1 MRQFKIGNR
10 TITDE
15 SDPYIIA
22 ELGSNHMGDFQLCRQ
37 MVEAAVQAGV
47 DAVKLQKR
55 DNRHLFTKALYGSPY
70 NSEHA
75 YAPTYGEHRDHLEFG
90 EYEFRAVRQMC
101 DAAGVHFIATPF
113 EEHSVEFLHNVGV
126 DAFKIA
132 SSQLK
137 DTPLMLKMAKYKKPI
152 ILSTGGGQ
160 YKDITRAWDVLTD
173 AGSEFAILHCTSLYP
188 TKDEDLHLDFIP
200 TLRRAF
206 QDTVIGFS
214 SHHPGLEPNIIAA
227 ILGAKIIEV
236 HFTMNRGF
244 PGTDHGFSFEPGGL
258 RRLVEDSRR
267 IPVMRGAT
275 HKVVNDKERS
285 GFVFKQGRAIHPLR
299 PIRQGEVLGLDNVG
313 LKAPAEGPP
322 PYEFGRYLGK
332 IAVCDLSTTDVL
344 TPEMV
349 QDVRPMGDL

>member
-1 MRQFKIGNR
+1 MRKFQIGKK

-113 EEHSVEFLHNVGV
+113 EEHSVEFLHNAEV

-160 YKDITRAWDVLTD
+160 YKDIMRAWDVLSD
-173 AGSEFAILHCTSLYP
+173 LRAEFAILHCTSLYP
-188 TKDEDLHLDFIP
+188 TKDEDLNLDFIS
-200 TLRRAF
+200 TLRRSF
-206 QDTVIGFS
+206 QETIIGFS
-214 SHHPGLEPNIIAA
+214 SHHPGLEPNIIAT
-227 ILGAKIIEV
+227 ILGARIIEV

-258 RRLVEDSRR
+258 RRLVEDARR
-267 IPVMRGAT
+267 IPIMRGAT

>member
-37 MVEAAVQAGV
+37 MIEAAVSAGV

-75 YAPTYGEHRDHLEFG
+75 YAPTYGEHRDYLEFG
-90 EYEFRAVRQMC
+90 EYEFKQVRRMC
-101 DAAGVHFIATPF
+101 DAANVHFICTPF
-113 EEHSVEFLHNVGV
+113 EEHSVEFLHGVGV

-137 DTPLMLKMAKYKKPI
+137 DVPLMLKMAKYKKPI

-160 YKDITRAWDVLTD
+160 HKDITRAWDVLMDT
-173 AGSEFAILHCTSLYP
+173 GVEFAILHCTSLYP

-200 TLRRAF
+200 TLRRSF
-206 QDTVIGFS
+206 QDTIIGFS
-214 SHHPGLEPNIIAA
+214 SHHPGLEPNIIAT
-227 ILGAKIIEV
+227 ILGARIIEV

-267 IPVMRGAT
+267 IPVMRGQAY
-275 HKVVNDKERS
+275 KVTSDKERG
-285 GFVFKQGRAIHPLR
+285 GFVFKQGRAVHVTR
-299 PIRQGEVLGLDNVG
+299 PVAAGETLGIDNIA

-332 IAVCDLSTTDVL
+332 IAVCDLSTSDVL
-344 TPEMV
+344 GPDAV
-349 QDVRPMGDL
+349 QDGRDS